1 MKKETIK
8 IFVIAILVVLLIV
21 FSVLLVNKNKEEQ
34 TQVSLEDSKLT
45 EDEIYQE
52 VLTEVLYGE
61 EKYIT
66 HDENGNRVNTSD
78 KMKEAVTVDGEKD
91 LEVQEIDI
99 TSKDN
104 KNAKLSELE
113 YETIGHINCKTI
125 VKINLITGRHHQI
138 RVQFSNIG
146 YPLYGDQ
153 LYGRKNEKQ
162 IRLFAYKLEFMHPT
176 LKTKMQFKLL
186 PKWKELEDETII
198 HRL

>member
-104 KNAKLSELE
+104 K
-113 YETIGHINCKTI
+113 TI
-125 VKINLITGRHHQI
+125 ITGTI
-138 RVQFSNIG
+138 KNNGKST
-146 YPLYGDQ
+146 LGDAIYNLSLKDDTGIEILGVGVYVDEIQ
-153 LYGRKNEKQ
+153 AGETSTFQTYATIDLAN
-162 IRLFAYKLEFMHPT
+162 AYSYTVSK
-176 LKTKMQFKLL
+176 
-186 PKWKELEDETII
+186 
-198 HRL
+198 

>member
-1 MKKETIK
+1 MSFVSENGKEC
-8 IFVIAILVVLLIV
+8 
-21 FSVLLVNKNKEEQ
+21 
-34 TQVSLEDSKLT
+34 SLEFTRIKTND
-45 EDEIYQE
+45 
-52 VLTEVLYGE
+52 
-61 EKYIT
+61 KYSLVSI
-66 HDENGNRVNTSD
+66 
-78 KMKEAVTVDGEKD
+78 D
-91 LEVQEIDI
+91 LE
-99 TSKDN
+99 
-104 KNAKLSELE
+104 
-113 YETIGHINCKTI
+113 
-125 VKINLITGRHHQI
+125 TGRSHQI

>member
-66 HDENGNRVNTSD
+66 HDENGNRVNTSE
-78 KMKEAVTVDGEKD
+78 KMKEAVTVEGESN
-91 LEVQEIDI
+91 LEVQGINI
-99 TSKDN
+99 SSKDN
-104 KNAKLSELE
+104 K
-113 YETIGHINCKTI
+113 TI
-125 VKINLITGRHHQI
+125 ITGTI
-138 RVQFSNIG
+138 KNNGTRV
-146 YPLYGDQ
+146 LGDEIYN
-153 LYGRKNEKQ
+153 LSLKDDTGVEILSVGIYVDEVMTGEIIPFETYATIDLAN
-162 IRLFAYKLEFMHPT
+162 AYSYTVSK
-176 LKTKMQFKLL
+176 
-186 PKWKELEDETII
+186 
-198 HRL
+198 

>member
-66 HDENGNRVNTSD
+66 HDENGNRVNISD
-78 KMKEAVTVDGEKD
+78 KMKEAVTVNGEGD
-91 LEVQEIDI
+91 LEVQKIDI
-99 TSKDN
+99 YSKDN
-104 KNAKLSELE
+104 K
-113 YETIGHINCKTI
+113 
-125 VKINLITGRHHQI
+125 
-138 RVQFSNIG
+138 
-146 YPLYGDQ
+146 
-153 LYGRKNEKQ
+153 
-162 IRLFAYKLEFMHPT
+162 
-176 LKTKMQFKLL
+176 
-186 PKWKELEDETII
+186 TII
-198 HRL
+198 EIEEMLK

>member
-104 KNAKLSELE
+104 K
-113 YETIGHINCKTI
+113 TI
-125 VKINLITGRHHQI
+125 ITGTI
-138 RVQFSNIG
+138 KKNGKST
-146 YPLYGDQ
+146 LGDA
-153 LYGRKNEKQ
+153 
-162 IRLFAYKLEFMHPT
+162 I
-176 LKTKMQFKLL
+176 
-186 PKWKELEDETII
+186 
-198 HRL
+198 